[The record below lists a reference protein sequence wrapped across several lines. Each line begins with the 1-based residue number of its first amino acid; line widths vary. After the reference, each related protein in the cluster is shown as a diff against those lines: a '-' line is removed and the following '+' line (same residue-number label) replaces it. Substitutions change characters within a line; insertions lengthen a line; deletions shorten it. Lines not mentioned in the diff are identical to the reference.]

1 MSMMLRMA
9 GTLGQRL
16 GVDPA
21 LVGWWKFDGDL
32 ADASGNGNHGTVGA
46 GSEAYAAGVYGQAWD
61 NDATRYVDCGND
73 ASLKITG
80 ALTLSLWVYFDSVPT
95 DNLGLFGKY
104 LATTGGRSYG
114 FWLSDGLFVFGLSSS
129 GTSAVTIPTEDRP
142 ALKIGW
148 THYAG
153 TFTPNGE
160 MILYV
165 DGIQYASR
173 PAVAEIFDSN
183 TTVKIGDGTF
193 TSGTTRPTC
202 RIDNAMIFPRAL
214 SASEIKTLY
223 ALGSPL

>member
-1 MSMMLRMA
+1 MSIAR
-9 GTLGQRL
+9 G
-16 GVDPA
+16 
-21 LVGWWKFDGDL
+21 LVGWWRLDGNLTDS
-32 ADASGNGNHGTVGA
+32 SGNGNNGTVGE
-46 GSEAYAAGVYGQAWD
+46 GSAAYAAGKYGQAWD
-61 NDATRYVDCGND
+61 NDVTRFVDCGND

-95 DNLGLFGKY
+95 GNLGLFGKH
-104 LATTGGRSYG
+104 LAGSSGRSYG
-114 FWLSDGLFVFGLSSS
+114 FYLANSLFVFALSPN
-129 GTSAVTIPTEDRP
+129 GVGVVNFPTEDRP
-142 ALKIGW
+142 ALKTGW

-173 PAVAEIFDSN
+173 SAPAEIFDSN
-183 TTVKIGDGTF
+183 ITVKIGDGTF

-202 RIDNAMIFPRAL
+202 RIDNAMIENYARTP
-214 SASEIKTLY
+214 SQIKTLY